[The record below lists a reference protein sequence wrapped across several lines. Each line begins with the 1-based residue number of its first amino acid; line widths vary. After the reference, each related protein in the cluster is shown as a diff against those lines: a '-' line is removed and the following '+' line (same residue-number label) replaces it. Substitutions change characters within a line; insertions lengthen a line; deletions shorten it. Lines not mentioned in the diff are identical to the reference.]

1 MEQVAS
7 RGAAVEQAA
16 RAVAPAV
23 MAAAEAEKVAV
34 AAVKKVA
41 VAAVTGVAVEMA
53 TIESGK
59 RAFYCPRLRRCL
71 HSNLCILRY

>member
-1 MEQVAS
+1 MEQAAA

-41 VAAVTGVAVEMA
+41 MAAMTGMAVELAAV
-53 TIESGK
+53 ESGK
-59 RAFYCPRLRRCL
+59 TPFY
-71 HSNLCILRY
+71 HH

>member
-1 MEQVAS
+1 MEQAAA

-41 VAAVTGVAVEMA
+41 MTAMAVELA
-53 TIESGK
+53 GIESGK
-59 RAFYCPRLRRCL
+59 TPFPYQKSSRLRVKCL
-71 HSNLCILRY
+71 QY

>member
-1 MEQVAS
+1 M
-7 RGAAVEQAA
+7 EQAA

-41 VAAVTGVAVEMA
+41 MAAMTGMAVELAAV
-53 TIESGK
+53 ESGK
-59 RAFYCPRLRRCL
+59 TPFY
-71 HSNLCILRY
+71 HH